1 MNSARMTSPASIHLP
16 GTSLPAD
23 AATAGGVSSRLA
35 GLPIRHGGGSRGLR
49 ARGNHRSHVQ
59 AGGPFWM
66 DASQPL
72 AGPTQASE
80 GRLIPLRDRRH
91 LPA

>member
-1 MNSARMTSPASIHLP
+1 MTAQINSPASIHLP

-23 AATAGGVSSRLA
+23 AATASRHHTA
-35 GLPIRHGGGSRGLR
+35 GLSIRHGAGSRGLR
-49 ARGNHRSHVQ
+49 ARGNHRPHVQ
-59 AGGPFWM
+59 AGGLFRM